1 MKVKAKEMYELLA
14 KGGKKEKVT
23 KEEEERRKV
32 ARGLVEGVLLVE
44 WEEKEEATEV
54 LEVSRCFLPI
64 TLPDQG

>member
-1 MKVKAKEMYELLA
+1 MYELLA

-54 LEVSRCFLPI
+54 LEVSRCFLRI
-64 TLPDQG
+64 NRR